1 MSKFAACLAELEK
14 TALLERIVRLG
25 ATPIKGTPQWLM
37 KNRSP
42 AELKSLQDS
51 VAAGWNKRVTQ
62 PIMDVVEKPLSKLP
76 KGKIQS
82 GARWVAQSIAQDPV
96 GMTLAK
102 AVPIPGASLLYAGAK
117 RGLERAIDHVA
128 PLG

>member
-1 MSKFAACLAELEK
+1 MNKFAACFAELEK
-14 TALLERIVRLG
+14 TALFERLVRLG

-42 AELKSLQDS
+42 QELKALQGS
-51 VAAGWNKRVTQ
+51 VEAGWNKRVTQ
-62 PIMDVVEKPLSKLP
+62 PIMNAAEGPLSKLP

-102 AVPIPGASLLYAGAK
+102 AIPVPGASMLYAGAK
-117 RGLERAIDHVA
+117 KGLERVIDRVA
-128 PLG
+128 PAG